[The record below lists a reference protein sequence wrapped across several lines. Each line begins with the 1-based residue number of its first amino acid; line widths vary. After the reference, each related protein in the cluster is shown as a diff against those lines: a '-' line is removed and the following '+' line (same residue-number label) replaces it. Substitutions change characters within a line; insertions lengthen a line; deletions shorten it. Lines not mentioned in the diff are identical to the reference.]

1 MSTQA
6 GWAGIFPS
14 IPTAFAD
21 DGSLDL
27 ASQAAVARFTVECGS
42 QGLLCFGLAGE
53 VFRLTPDERR
63 QALEVIVEAVAGRIP
78 VLAGVGAE
86 ALHTSLVLARE
97 ARAAG
102 ADGVVIPPPVT
113 TRPSRRELM
122 RYFAEI
128 ATAAELP
135 AMVQDAPEFLGVEL
149 GPELVLELA
158 RDCPAVTC
166 VKLEAGAERI
176 AEWVAAAGDL
186 AVFGGNAGL
195 YMLDTLDQGAA
206 GIAPGADVGDELTA
220 IYALWHAGDAAAAR
234 SRFARVLPLL
244 VFESQGIEHYNACA
258 KHLLVR
264 RGVLASSHM
273 RAPTTGLTELGRA
286 LAEREFDAIGLPGGG
301 RV

>member
-1 MSTQA
+1 MSGA
-6 GWAGIFPS
+6 LPDWAGIFPS

-27 ASQAAVARFTVECGS
+27 ASQAAVTRFSVECGA

-53 VFRLTPDERR
+53 VFRLTPRERR
-63 QALEVIVEAVAGRIP
+63 EALEVIVEAVGGRMP

-86 ALHTSLVLARE
+86 SLHTSLVLARE

-113 TRPSRRELM
+113 THPSRRELA

-128 ATAAELP
+128 AAAGELP
-135 AMVQDAPEFLGVEL
+135 AMVQDAPEFLGIEL
-149 GPELVLELA
+149 GPELVVELA
-158 RDCPAVTC
+158 RSTPEIVC
-166 VKLEAGAERI
+166 VKLEAGPERI
-176 AEWVAAAGDL
+176 AEWVEAAAGEL

-195 YMLDTLDQGAA
+195 YLLDTLDQGAA
-206 GIAPGADVGDELTA
+206 GIAPGADVTDELTA
-220 IYALWHAGDAAAAR
+220 IYALWRAGDAAAAHR
-234 SRFARVLPLL
+234 RFTRILPLL

-273 RAPTTGLTELGRA
+273 RAPTSGLTAVGRS
-286 LAEREFDAIGLPGGG
+286 LAERYFDEIAAGSS
-301 RV
+301 